1 MTPRLTADLRRI
13 QLLDR
18 ALPLFAR
25 SGYRGTTTARI
36 VKAAG
41 VSPPILYR
49 HFAGK
54 RDLFEALIEHAAAKV
69 VESWESAARGIAD
82 PARRQDAI
90 ARAAVAAPPE
100 MKLLLRALGEGEGNA
115 ALRRAIERLH
125 RLLCRE
131 LQATP
136 RQSWALMETW
146 TGRAL
151 LCPLRGAG
159 ASR

>member
-1 MTPRLTADLRRI
+1 MPRLTADRRRI

-82 PARRQDAI
+82 PVRRQDAI
-90 ARAAVAAPPE
+90 ARAASGALPE
-100 MKLLLRALGEGEGNA
+100 MKLLLKALGEGEGHA
-115 ALRRAIERLH
+115 ALRRAVGRLH
-125 RLLCRE
+125 RFLCRE
-131 LQATP
+131 LDARP
-136 RQSWALMETW
+136 RQAWALMETW

-151 LCPLRGAG
+151 LGPLRGAA